1 MNEPN
6 LKDVELVV
14 LVVVDEAAP
23 SLGNGHVHQMICL
36 HIFTHLRRPHT
47 SHIYRVKPRYIK
59 NLLNL
64 SCLIF
69 KNKN

>member
-36 HIFTHLRRPHT
+36 HI
-47 SHIYRVKPRYIK
+47 
-59 NLLNL
+59 NLNF
-64 SCLIF
+64 C
-69 KNKN
+69 